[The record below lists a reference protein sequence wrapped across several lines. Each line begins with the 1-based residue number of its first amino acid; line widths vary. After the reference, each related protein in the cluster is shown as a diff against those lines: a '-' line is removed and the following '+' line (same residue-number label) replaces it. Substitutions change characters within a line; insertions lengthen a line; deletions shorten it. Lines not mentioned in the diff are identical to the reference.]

1 MNNPTPAETPP
12 ATAVPSLDDLT
23 TIDGLTEQY
32 PDLFSET
39 QLRWALR
46 TRKDNGLSQHV
57 FKLGKLL
64 YLSKSGFAEWLQS
77 RRGL

>member
-1 MNNPTPAETPP
+1 MNNPTPAETPS
-12 ATAVPSLDDLT
+12 ATAVPSIDDLI
-23 TIDGLTEQY
+23 TIEGMIEQY
-32 PDLFSET
+32 PGLFSET

-46 TRKDNGLSQHV
+46 TRKDNGLNQHV
-57 FKLGKLL
+57 FKLGKML